1 VTRIPADE
9 TTSFAS
15 WDMPEVK
22 EGQIV
27 KVEKLKERGPRG
39 ELINVAKEEIIYS
52 SLTAA
57 QLEDI
62 SNQAYEDVRQQA
74 YQDGLKQ
81 GHQEGYQAGLDDG
94 KKTIAQ
100 QAQQLNT
107 AVANVFS
114 YLQGQDD
121 EVEQALVNVATC
133 IASSVLRR
141 ELTVDTSHIRAVV
154 QDAIALLPMNVSNLS
169 VHLSEQDHQF
179 LSNDTEIPEQWTLQI
194 DRTLKPGGCRVSSEQ
209 SVVDYTLEQQFQQTV
224 NGLIEKRFAQLSPT
238 AQAVVV
244 DHTATDPA
252 STEPPDD
259 AI

>member
-1 VTRIPADE
+1 MTRIPADE

-39 ELINVAKEEIIYS
+39 ELINVPKEEIIYN

-57 QLEDI
+57 QLEEI

-81 GHQEGYQAGLDDG
+81 GHQEGYQAGLDEG
-94 KKTIAQ
+94 KNAIAQ
-100 QAQQLNT
+100 QAQLLNT

-141 ELTVDTSHIRAVV
+141 ELSVDSSQIQAVV
-154 QDAIALLPMNVSNLS
+154 QDAIALLPMSASNLT
-169 VHLSEQDHQF
+169 VYLSEQDHQM
-179 LSNDTEIPEQWTLQI
+179 LSGHTEIPEQWTLHI
-194 DRTLKPGGCRVSSEQ
+194 DRTLKPGGCRVTSEH

-224 NGLIEKRFAQLSPT
+224 NGLVEKRFAQLSQS
-238 AQAVVV
+238 AQAIEV
-244 DHTATDPA
+244 DHDAPDPA
-252 STEPPDD
+252 TPPDD
-259 AI
+259 NS

>member
-1 VTRIPADE
+1 MTRIPADK

-27 KVEKLKERGPRG
+27 KVEKLKQRGPRG
-39 ELINVAKEEIIYS
+39 ELINVPKEEIIYN

-57 QLEDI
+57 QLEEI

-81 GHQEGYQAGLDDG
+81 GHQEGFQAGLDDG
-94 KKTIAQ
+94 KKAIAQ

-107 AVANVFS
+107 AVANVFT

-121 EVEQALVNVATC
+121 EVEQALVNIATC

-141 ELTVDTSHIRAVV
+141 ELTVDASHIRMVV
-154 QDAIALLPMNVSNLS
+154 KDAIALLPMNASNLT
-169 VHLSEQDHQF
+169 VYLSEQDHRF
-179 LSNDTEIPEQWTLQI
+179 LSSDTDIPEEWTLHI
-194 DRTLKPGGCRVSSEQ
+194 DRTLKPGGCRVSSEH

-224 NGLIEKRFAQLSPT
+224 NGLVEKRFAQLSPH

-244 DHTATDPA
+244 DHIA
-252 STEPPDD
+252 TEPPPPSDD
-259 AI
+259 IS

>member
-1 VTRIPADE
+1 MTRIPADK
-9 TTSFAS
+9 TTTFSS
-15 WDMPEVK
+15 WAMPEVK

-27 KVEKLKERGPRG
+27 KVEKLKDRGPRG
-39 ELINVAKEEIIYS
+39 ELVNVDKEEIIYS

-57 QLEDI
+57 QLEEI

-81 GHQEGYQAGLDDG
+81 GQEDGFKAGLDKG
-94 KKTIAQ
+94 AQTIKQ

-107 AVANVFS
+107 AVANIFS

-141 ELTVDTSHIRAVV
+141 ELTVDASHIRAVV
-154 QDAIALLPMNVSNLS
+154 QDAIRLLPITAANLT

-179 LSNDTEIPEQWTLQI
+179 LGSETDIPEQWTLQI
-194 DRTLKPGGCRVSSEQ
+194 DRTLKPGGCRVTSEH

-224 NGLIEKRFAQLSPT
+224 NALVEKRFAQLSPH
-238 AQAVVV
+238 AEAMVV
-244 DHTATDPA
+244 DHNASA
-252 STEPPDD
+252 STPPED
-259 AI
+259 AS

>member
-9 TTSFAS
+9 TTTFVS

-27 KVEKLKERGPRG
+27 KVETLKQRGPRG
-39 ELINVAKEEIIYS
+39 ELVNVDKNEIIYS
-52 SLTAA
+52 ALTAE
-57 QLEDI
+57 QLEEI

-81 GHQEGYQAGLDDG
+81 GHQEGFQAGVDEG
-94 KKTIAQ
+94 KKTIQQ
-100 QAQQLNT
+100 QAQQLNG
-107 AVANVFS
+107 AVASIFS

-141 ELTVDTSHIRAVV
+141 ELTVDSSHILAVV
-154 QDAIALLPMNVSNLS
+154 KDAVALLPMSAANLT
-169 VHLSEQDHQF
+169 VYLSEQDHQL
-179 LSNDTEIPEQWTLQI
+179 LSQETEILEHWNLQI
-194 DRTLKPGGCRVSSEQ
+194 DRTLKPGGCRVSSEH

-224 NGLIEKRFAQLSPT
+224 NALVEKRFATLSPH
-238 AQAVVV
+238 AEAIDV
-244 DHTATDPA
+244 DHTPA
-252 STEPPDD
+252 EPPSSPDD
-259 AI
+259 IS